1 MGTNVIAKT
10 DIKWTADGQPWVF
23 AHTTGGFSSRS
34 GYRTFGDVSGDA
46 VAVDLKVFTTTKVPE
61 AVWSDNVPTFGRVTA
76 APLGHEFSRPEM
88 WDIETVAV
96 PVDPAWR
103 ALSVLISDDRSRPAL
118 RGVVLTLDADHNV
131 RSVVASDSY
140 RLGWAGDPLA
150 HQDGRMIAVPGEAW
164 AKADTILVMPEREG
178 KNELVVVSGE
188 RRLYHMENAMD
199 HVTITRLVN
208 VEPQGVYTVPDMAAL
223 KEAAAFAKTGN
234 ASMLFDCT
242 QVSVETTVGR
252 WVERC
257 GSDGLAVG
265 VRLNPAYVIDAVNVS
280 GVSTFQHQGVSNA
293 GYTDRPVLFAGEVV
307 SVLLMPVRA

>member
-10 DIKWTADGQPWVF
+10 DIKWAADGQPWVF
-23 AHTTGGFSSRS
+23 AHTSGGFSSRS
-34 GYRTFGDVSGDA
+34 GYRTYGDVSGEA
-46 VAVDLKVFTTTKVPE
+46 VAVDLKVFTTAKVPE
-61 AVWSDNVPTFGRVTA
+61 AVWSDGVPTFGRVTA
-76 APLGHEFSRPEM
+76 TPLGHEFSRPEM
-88 WDIETVAV
+88 WDVETVAV

-103 ALSVLISDDRSRPAL
+103 ALSILVSDDRSLPSL

-150 HQDGRMIAVPGEAW
+150 HQDGRMIAIPGEAW

-178 KNELVVVSGE
+178 KNEFVVVSGE

-223 KEAAAFAKTGN
+223 KEAAAFAKN
-234 ASMLFDCT
+234 EDASMLFDCT

-265 VRLNPAYVIDAVNVS
+265 VRLNPAYAIDAVNVS
-280 GVSTFQHQGVSNA
+280 GTSTFQHQGVNDQ
-293 GYTDRPVLFAGEVV
+293 GNCEEPVLFAGEVV
-307 SVLLMPVRA
+307 SVLLMPKRA